1 MLNSTNNRRGR
12 WRRGT
17 IIVWRACVETILTE
31 NHAWTAKPASNVRK
45 FITRIWL
52 VHQKS
57 IVSNQNSAA
66 ALYVKEKYV
75 DIVGELIIYVRV
87 IVKNLLIIV
96 LQ

>member
-1 MLNSTNNRRGR
+1 M
-12 WRRGT
+12 
-17 IIVWRACVETILTE
+17 RACVETILTE
-31 NHAWTAKPASNVRK
+31 NHAWAGKPVTAVRK
-45 FITRIWL
+45 FITRIWR

-87 IVKNLLIIV
+87 IVKNLLTIV

>member
-1 MLNSTNNRRGR
+1 MHNSTNNRRER
-12 WRRGT
+12 WRREA

-31 NHAWTAKPASNVRK
+31 NHAWTGKHATAARK

-87 IVKNLLIIV
+87 IVKNLLIIAI
-96 LQ
+96 Q